1 MVRNLDGS
9 SHLFP
14 AAPRP
19 ALRPLCRWQVT
30 PVVVLTG
37 KSGGES
43 ESYPNSLLSTC
54 SGKASRRV
62 RHCQD
67 PIIASTKNYDPEDS
81 GFISTERFR
90 DLLAT
95 YGSELDPHKLEVLL
109 ALADGNADGKICY
122 QDFVNLMS
130 NKRSNSFRRAILQG
144 SRQLKGC
151 SLGDEAGLGLSQR
164 LVRHVAYE
172 TLPREVD
179 RKWYFDSY
187 TYCPPPWLILAIT
200 IAEVAVFMYY
210 GFQLDRLVLQ
220 VSSPSFLK
228 SPLPYHPQLRAQAW
242 RYLSYIFMHTGFK
255 LFICDVNDA
264 TTSWFVYSPDTCP
277 FVIAAGSLAVSV
289 TDMTA
294 PVVGSSGGVY
304 ALVSAHLAN
313 VVMNWSG
320 MKCQFKLF
328 RMAMALVCMSVEFG
342 RAVWL
347 RFYPPAFPPCPN
359 PSFVAHLGGVVVG
372 LTLGVVVLQNYE
384 QRLQEQSLFWIFF
397 CVYTLFV
404 LCAVFWNIFAYSLL
418 DVRLPPSP

>member
-1 MVRNLDGS
+1 MVNS
-9 SHLFP
+9 SP
-14 AAPRP
+14 AVAAHAEGEEIEVLESTDVLPVAP
-19 ALRPLCRWQVT
+19 
-30 PVVVLTG
+30 
-37 KSGGES
+37 E
-43 ESYPNSLLSTC
+43 
-54 SGKASRRV
+54 
-62 RHCQD
+62 D
-67 PIIASTKNYDPEDS
+67 YDPENS
-81 GFISTERFR
+81 GFISTEHFR
-90 DLLAT
+90 DLLAA

-122 QDFVNLMS
+122 QDFVNLVSSADELEMS

-144 SRQLKGC
+144 SRQLRN
-151 SLGDEAGLGLSQR
+151 SALREEVGLGLSRR

-187 TYCPPPWLILAIT
+187 TYCPPPWFMLVIT
-200 IAEVAVFMYY
+200 IAEVVVFMYY
-210 GFQLDRLVLQ
+210 GLQLNRWVLQ
-220 VSSPSFLK
+220 VSSPFFLK
-228 SPLPYHPQLRAQAW
+228 GPLPYHPQLRAQAW
-242 RYLSYIFMHTGFK
+242 RYLSYIFMHAGIEH
-255 LFICDVNDA
+255 LGLNMAMQLLVGVPLEMVHGALRIGL
-264 TTSWFVYSPDTCP
+264 VYVCG
-277 FVIAAGSLAVSV
+277 VLAGSLAVSV

-359 PSFVAHLGGVVVG
+359 PSFVAHLGGVAVG

-397 CVYTLFV
+397 SVYTIFI
-404 LCAVFWNIFAYSLL
+404 LCGIFWNIFAYNLL
-418 DVRLPPSP
+418 DVKLPPPP

>member
-1 MVRNLDGS
+1 MEEGS
-9 SHLFP
+9 SSPRRTGGTRDTTVNSSPAVAAHAEGDEIEVLESTDVEP
-14 AAPRP
+14 AASEEQ
-19 ALRPLCRWQVT
+19 W
-30 PVVVLTG
+30 
-37 KSGGES
+37 KSMFD
-43 ESYPNSLLSTC
+43 
-54 SGKASRRV
+54 
-62 RHCQD
+62 Q
-67 PIIASTKNYDPEDS
+67 YDPERS

-95 YGSELDPHKLEVLL
+95 HSSEIDPHKLEILL
-109 ALADGNADGKICY
+109 ALADGNGKICY
-122 QDFVNLMS
+122 QDFINLMT

-151 SLGDEAGLGLSQR
+151 NLRDEVGLGLSQR

-172 TLPREVD
+172 TLPLEVD

-210 GFQLDRLVLQ
+210 GFKLDRLVLQ

-242 RYLSYIFMHTGFK
+242 RFLSYIFMHTGIEH
-255 LFICDVNDA
+255 LSLNMAMQLLVGVPLEMVHGA
-264 TTSWFVYSPDTCP
+264 TRIGLVYVCG
-277 FVIAAGSLAVSV
+277 VLAGSLAVSV

-372 LTLGVVVLQNYE
+372 LTLGVVVLHNYE
-384 QRLQEQSLFWIFF
+384 QKLQEQSLFWIFF

-418 DVRLPPSP
+418 DVRLPPPP

>member
-1 MVRNLDGS
+1 MVNS
-9 SHLFP
+9 SP
-14 AAPRP
+14 AVAAHAEGEEIEVLESTDVLPVAP
-19 ALRPLCRWQVT
+19 
-30 PVVVLTG
+30 
-37 KSGGES
+37 E
-43 ESYPNSLLSTC
+43 
-54 SGKASRRV
+54 
-62 RHCQD
+62 D
-67 PIIASTKNYDPEDS
+67 YDPENS

-90 DLLAT
+90 DLLAAH
-95 YGSELDPHKLEVLL
+95 GSELDPQKLEVLL

-122 QDFVNLMS
+122 QDFVNLVSSTDELEMS

-144 SRQLKGC
+144 SRQLRN
-151 SLGDEAGLGLSQR
+151 SALREEVGLGLSRR

-187 TYCPPPWLILAIT
+187 TYCPPPWLMLAIT
-200 IAEVAVFMYY
+200 IAEVVVFMYY
-210 GFQLDRLVLQ
+210 GFQLNRWVLQ
-220 VSSPSFLK
+220 VSSPYFLK
-228 SPLPYHPQLRAQAW
+228 GPLPYHPQLRAQAW
-242 RYLSYIFMHTGFK
+242 RYLSYIFMHAGIEH
-255 LFICDVNDA
+255 LGLNMAMQLLVGVPLEMVHGALRIGL
-264 TTSWFVYSPDTCP
+264 VYVCG
-277 FVIAAGSLAVSV
+277 VLAGSLAVSV

-359 PSFVAHLGGVVVG
+359 PSFVAHLGGVAVG

-397 CVYTLFV
+397 SVYTLFIF
-404 LCAVFWNIFAYSLL
+404 CGIFWNIFAYSLL
-418 DVRLPPSP
+418 DVKLPPPP